1 MVYSASYT
9 DEWGEPD
16 SYKRYGKLIRG
27 LQTYVGDNQSR
38 PGMKLAVRQWS
49 EDLAWVQQFC
59 DSGDQS

>member
-27 LQTYVGDNQSR
+27 LQTTLVTIN
-38 PGMKLAVRQWS
+38 PGQ
-49 EDLAWVQQFC
+49 E
-59 DSGDQS
+59 